1 MCERTGEAVTPVR
14 CCCAMRAV
22 AVYATTTYE
31 VRINLDCRDGEAMCL
46 EKHAHARNGN
56 TLPQAAYH
64 TTADNE
70 VFHVRAG
77 EQRRRRLFKNED
89 ICFSMCVKKKHS
101 KHLARW
107 YVSPAAS
114 VRCWSG
120 YRRSRPDSGG
130 GDELYLPRNRKITK
144 NEVETENSLRRF
156 NIFFSNELDLDST

>member
-1 MCERTGEAVTPVR
+1 MVCERTGEAVTPVR

-77 EQRRRRLFKNED
+77 EQRRRRR
-89 ICFSMCVKKKHS
+89 FSKMKIFVFMCVKKS
-101 KHLARW
+101 I
-107 YVSPAAS
+107 AS
-114 VRCWSG
+114 IWQGGTSVQRLRYVRCWSVPSKQA
-120 YRRSRPDSGG
+120 R
-130 GDELYLPRNRKITK
+130 
-144 NEVETENSLRRF
+144 
-156 NIFFSNELDLDST
+156 

>member
-1 MCERTGEAVTPVR
+1 MVCERTGEAVTPVR

-77 EQRRRRLFKNED
+77 EQLDDGAFQNED
-89 ICFSMCVKKKHS
+89 ICF
-101 KHLARW
+101 
-107 YVSPAAS
+107 YV
-114 VRCWSG
+114 C
-120 YRRSRPDSGG
+120 
-130 GDELYLPRNRKITK
+130 
-144 NEVETENSLRRF
+144 
-156 NIFFSNELDLDST
+156 

>member
-77 EQRRRRLFKNED
+77 EQRRRRR
-89 ICFSMCVKKKHS
+89 FSKMKIFVFMCVKKS
-101 KHLARW
+101 I
-107 YVSPAAS
+107 AS
-114 VRCWSG
+114 IWQGGTSVQRLRYAVG
-120 YRRSRPDSGG
+120 RYRRSRPDSGG

-156 NIFFSNELDLDST
+156 NIFFF